1 MVCKV
6 WTTFT
11 CKKLFGK
18 SIKKIHH
25 IKYILPNK
33 LNTPLARDLNKN
45 EVFSIV
51 AKWYGFWIVAN
62 WVWSLNSANVT
73 IVLIAIYFDTKTV
86 KIGGFKRPISTF
98 IVCIFGQRN
107 DIVISLWP
115 ALLLPWVFM
124 WFAISTT
131 VSN

>member
-6 WTTFT
+6 WTNFT

-18 SIKKIHH
+18 SIKKNTSYQVKQIHH

-51 AKWYGFWIVAN
+51 AK
-62 WVWSLNSANVT
+62 
-73 IVLIAIYFDTKTV
+73 
-86 KIGGFKRPISTF
+86 
-98 IVCIFGQRN
+98 
-107 DIVISLWP
+107 
-115 ALLLPWVFM
+115 
-124 WFAISTT
+124 
-131 VSN
+131 